1 VTAATEGASSN
12 AGGRAGTLDAM
23 LGELGLCESR
33 DRQLE
38 AMVSALLDAPAEIL
52 SVHVERYR
60 YDLPA
65 LTTRDRFHVSGTART
80 IDGQRR
86 PYAFFVKVIQSW
98 ARSPL
103 SHEVPGPLRAGVAT
117 LLPWRTE
124 PDLYLSDLRD
134 RLPAG
139 LTVPRA
145 FGVFDLDGE
154 STAVWLD
161 MVPARTVTWDV
172 ERHQRAAY
180 LLGRLAASPAV
191 TPLAARISIGRT
203 ARLYA
208 DVWLAHNVIPELY
221 RDDMWRHPLLVG
233 AFDATLRARMLAAV
247 TALPRLLDE
256 LDTVP
261 LATAHGDACTR
272 NLLVTDTD
280 DCFTMID
287 FGFWG
292 TAPVGFDLGQL
303 LLGEIQVG
311 ERPAI
316 HLPVLEQVCLPAYV
330 NGLHDEGDDITLH
343 QVRRS
348 HAVLMTIFHA
358 IPAIPYEHRTAE
370 PTPQLRKLYTDRA
383 ATARFILDLLDNTA
397 HS

>member
-1 VTAATEGASSN
+1 VTAITGEAPTGS
-12 AGGRAGTLDAM
+12 GTLNTA
-23 LGELGLCESR
+23 LHALGLRDSR
-33 DRQLE
+33 DQHLT
-38 AMVSALLDAPAEIL
+38 AMVSAQVTAPAQTV
-52 SVHVERYR
+52 STQVDPYP

-65 LTTRDRFHVSGTART
+65 LTTRGRFVVSGRART
-80 IDGQRR
+80 RDGREH
-86 PYAFFVKVIQSW
+86 PYAFFVKVSQSW

-103 SHEVPGPLRAGVAT
+103 SHEVPEPLRSTVAP

-124 PDLYLSDLRD
+124 PDLYRSDLRD

-139 LTVPRA
+139 LTMPRA

-154 STAVWLD
+154 SAAVWLD
-161 MVPARTVTWDV
+161 MVPARPVIWDL
-172 ERHQRAAY
+172 ERHRRAAY

-191 TPLAARISIGRT
+191 APLAARIPVGRT
-203 ARLYA
+203 ARRYA
-208 DVWLAHNVIPELY
+208 DVWLAHNVIPDLH
-221 RDDMWRHPLLVG
+221 RDDVWRHPLVAA

-247 TALPRLLDE
+247 RALPRLLDE

-280 DCFTMID
+280 DTFTMID

-303 LLGEIQVG
+303 LLGEVQLG
-311 ERPAI
+311 TRPASQ
-316 HLPVLEQVCLPAYV
+316 LRLLENACLRAYV
-330 NGLHDEGDDITLH
+330 NGLRDEGGDTPLG

-348 HAVLMTIFHA
+348 HAVLMTIYHA

-383 ATARFILDLLDNTA
+383 ASARFILNLLDSTDR
-397 HS
+397 S

>member
-1 VTAATEGASSN
+1 MTSTAEAASGGAA
-12 AGGRAGTLDAM
+12 AGSGPLQAALR
-23 LGELGLCESR
+23 ELGLPSSG
-33 DRQLE
+33 DRQLA
-38 AMVSALLDAPAEIL
+38 AMVSARLGAPAEIL
-52 SVHVERYR
+52 STCIDRHP

-65 LTTRDRFHVSGTART
+65 ITTRDRFQVSGIART
-80 IDGQRR
+80 SDGQDHS
-86 PYAFFVKVIQSW
+86 YAFFVKVTQSW

-103 SHEVPGPLRAGVAT
+103 SHEVPEPLRSTMAP

-145 FGVFDLDGE
+145 FGVFDLDDE

-161 MVPARTVTWDV
+161 MVSVRAVSWDV
-172 ERHQRAAY
+172 ERHRRAAY
-180 LLGRLAASPAV
+180 LLGRLAASRAV
-191 TPLAARISIGRT
+191 APLAAHIPIGRT
-203 ARLYA
+203 ARRYA
-208 DVWLAHNVIPELY
+208 DVWLAHNVIPDLC
-221 RDDMWRHPLLVG
+221 RDDVWGQPLM
-233 AFDATLRARMLAAV
+233 AATFDADLRARMLAAV
-247 TALPRLLDE
+247 AALPRLLDE

-280 DCFTMID
+280 DQLTMID

-303 LLGEIQVG
+303 LLGEVQLG
-311 ERPAI
+311 ERPAGE
-316 HLPVLEQVCLPAYV
+316 LPLLENACLRAYV
-330 NGLHDEGDDITLH
+330 SGLHDEGGDITLS

-348 HAVLMTIFHA
+348 HAVLMTIYHA
-358 IPAIPYEHRTAE
+358 IPAIPYEHRGAE
-370 PTPQLRKLYTDRA
+370 PTPQLHQLYAERA
-383 ATARFILDLLDNTA
+383 AATGFILDLIDSTC
-397 HS
+397 